1 MTARGFNID
10 TDNLLLGVGAALH
23 YNNKEDKQSVEL
35 QELIKEKGIK
45 NTLAEIAKLPNN
57 NDILDKVE
65 YYYNEVE
72 SIIANQEY
80 QNFVKVIVYGKEKV
94 IKQFIK
100 LI

>member
-72 SIIANQEY
+72 SIIAN
-80 QNFVKVIVYGKEKV
+80 
-94 IKQFIK
+94 
-100 LI
+100 

>member
-1 MTARGFNID
+1 MRKLNENDRLIKPLMTARGFNID

-72 SIIANQEY
+72 SIIAN
-80 QNFVKVIVYGKEKV
+80 
-94 IKQFIK
+94 
-100 LI
+100 

>member
-35 QELIKEKGIK
+35 QKLIKEKGIR

-57 NDILDKVE
+57 NEVLDKVE

-72 SIIANQEY
+72 SIIAN
-80 QNFVKVIVYGKEKV
+80 
-94 IKQFIK
+94 
-100 LI
+100 